1 MFPII
6 TDGLRGWRPGVFF
19 FFFFGLAFVKSFELC
34 VEVFNHFVPPSFLFF
49 FQRISIVAL
58 LSTCLF
64 GVLAKENVTPL
75 PPPHGYVPLYMRV
88 SIFLFL
94 YISSLFFLVVFFF
107 FPGVCGN
114 GEWDDGRP
122 SREETER
129 KSSTSASS
137 SSFLFSSSF
146 IIYYLIFFPCLF
158 YNYHL
163 RKREGDIN
171 QDGALQ

>member
-6 TDGLRGWRPGVFF
+6 TDGLRGWRPGVYFF
-19 FFFFGLAFVKSFELC
+19 FFWPGICEEFRIVCGGIQPLRSSFFS
-34 VEVFNHFVPPSFLFF
+34 FF

-64 GVLAKENVTPL
+64 GVFAKENVTPL
-75 PPPHGYVPLYMRV
+75 PPPPHGYVPLYMRV

-137 SSFLFSSSF
+137 SSFLFFLPLLF
-146 IIYYLIFFPCLF
+146 II
-158 YNYHL
+158 
-163 RKREGDIN
+163 
-171 QDGALQ
+171 